1 MTRFSARLE
10 LAPVAACA
18 LATLLA
24 VPQHAAAQPLQPIR
38 DQVEVNQVIQGFQQ
52 VPDVDRAESGDSV
65 VVWESYGSSGGDND
79 GRSIQARRYSL
90 TGTPSSNQFQVNTQG
105 VNEQVSPKVSV
116 APDGRFAI
124 VWQSNEGGGGPPQ
137 PDIRARVYSPSGAP
151 LGPDFLVNTFTTGDQ
166 RSPDVAWG
174 GNAGFAV
181 VWESDDDPTGP
192 GVEWNIVGRIYNAS
206 GAPLT
211 GEFLVNTLAGQ
222 QLDAAIAGHP
232 SGDFAVAWE
241 SSTSSGADSTTQSIQ
256 LRVLGGT
263 PEIQV
268 NDHTP
273 DVADDNPAI
282 AVSAAGEILVA
293 WESWG
298 TAGDDSNRIS
308 IQGRIYGDTTGP
320 VFQANGY
327 TVDDQRFPSAAFL
340 PDGRGVI
347 AWQSYGS
354 SGNDA
359 SDNSVQIRGFSL
371 SGTPLGSDVQANSFT
386 ANNQQFAAV
395 ATDGSGDILLVWESF
410 GSNGGDTSGP
420 SIQARRFSLDL
431 LLLGTFDS
439 GNFADWSSVHP

>member
-1 MTRFSARLE
+1 MTRSHACSNLV
-10 LAPVAACA
+10 LAAGLA
-18 LATLLA
+18 LAALFS
-24 VPQHAAAQPLQPIR
+24 VPQRSAAQPLQAIR
-38 DQVEVNQVIQGFQQ
+38 DQIQINQVTVGFQQ
-52 VPDVDRAESGDSV
+52 VPDVDRAASGASV
-65 VVWESYGSSGGDND
+65 VVWESYGSAGGDAD
-79 GRSIQARRYSL
+79 GRSIQARRYLL
-90 TGTPSSNQFQVNTQG
+90 TGTPNSDQFQVNTQA
-105 VNEQVSPKVSV
+105 VNEQVAPKVSV

-124 VWQSNEGGGGPPQ
+124 VWQSNEGGGGPANQ
-137 PDIRARVYSPSGAP
+137 DIRARVYSSSGAP

-174 GNAGFAV
+174 GNGGFAV

-192 GVEWNIVGRIYNAS
+192 GVEWNIVVRLYNAS

-222 QLDAAIAGHP
+222 QLDPAIAGHS

-241 SSTSSGADSTTQSIQ
+241 SSTSSGSDSTTQSIQ
-256 LRVLGGT
+256 LRVLGGN
-263 PEIQV
+263 PETQV

-282 AVSAAGEILVA
+282 AVSAAGDILVA

-308 IQGRIYGDTTGP
+308 IQGRIYGDTISP

-354 SGNDA
+354 SSNDA
-359 SDNSVQIRGFSL
+359 SEYSVQIRGFSL
-371 SGTPLGSDVQANSFT
+371 SGTPLGSDVQANSYT
-386 ANNQQFAAV
+386 TNNQRFPAL
-395 ATDGSGDILLVWESF
+395 ATDGPGDILLVWESF
-410 GSNGGDTSGP
+410 GSHGGDASGP
-420 SIQARRFSLDL
+420 SIQARRLSLDL

-439 GNFADWSSVHP
+439 GNFAGWSFVQP